1 MSCFK
6 GNGNNSASIEK
17 QLKEDSKEVK
27 NEVRCLLLGAGQSGK
42 STVFKQIKINYL
54 QGFTEKE
61 RQNFKSTVYS
71 NILRSI
77 KTLIDYSFKFEYA
90 IETPENRE
98 RAATIKN
105 LSEDE
110 ILEPIQTKSWNAKVA
125 ETVIALW
132 ADPAIQ
138 QTFGRRNEYQLE
150 DNTEYYMSALDRI
163 GKTDYTPTEQDV
175 VRCRLKTTGIAV
187 MSYVANNKNI
197 TFVDVGGQRNE
208 RKKWIHCFEDCKAV
222 IFVVSLSEYD
232 QRCYEDDETNRMKES
247 LLLFDE
253 ICGSRWFA
261 EIPIILFLNKIDIFK
276 MKIQKQDL
284 KITFKDYTG
293 GNDFE
298 KALAFLTKKFLAR
311 NKNSD
316 RKISV
321 FTTCATDTEGLKGV
335 FGSVSDLLT
344 K

>member
-6 GNGNNSASIEK
+6 GKSKGPNIDKEIQLESAK
-17 QLKEDSKEVK
+17 QK
-27 NEVRCLLLGAGQSGK
+27 NEVRVLLLGAGQSGK

-54 QGFTEKE
+54 SGFTEKE
-61 RQNFKSTVYS
+61 RGNFKATIYS

-77 KTLIDYSFKFEYA
+77 KTLIDYSFKFEFA
-90 IETPENRE
+90 IVTPENRE

-105 LSEDE
+105 LTEDE
-110 ILEPIQTKSWNAKVA
+110 ILEPIQNKSWNVKLA
-125 ETVIALW
+125 EIVIALW
-132 ADPAIQ
+132 ADEAIQ
-138 QTFGRRNEYQLE
+138 STYGKRNEFQLE

-163 GKTDYTPTEQDV
+163 GKIDYVPTEQDV
-175 VRCRLKTTGIAV
+175 VRCRLKTTGIAE
-187 MSYVANNKNI
+187 MSYIANNKSI

-232 QRCYEDDETNRMKES
+232 QKCYEDDETNRMKES

-253 ICGSRWFA
+253 ICGSRWFTD
-261 EIPIILFLNKIDIFK
+261 IPILLFLNKIDIFK
-276 MKIQKQDL
+276 TKIQKTDL
-284 KITFKDYTG
+284 KVTFKDY
-293 GNDFE
+293 NDGCDFD

-311 NKNSD
+311 NKNSE

-321 FTTCATDTEGLKGV
+321 FHTCATDTEALKTV
-335 FGSVSDLLT
+335 FLTVSDLLS